1 MEQPRKILL
10 ADEAAMGAL
19 SIDSDTLDWLVDTR
33 QLAPITIRGRRLF
46 PVAQLNE
53 LVTAYSVVQ
62 ARGNGG
68 LDGRPAS
75 LE

>member
-1 MEQPRKILL
+1 MEQPSKILL

-19 SIDSDTLDWLVDTR
+19 SIDSDTLDWLVHTR
-33 QLAPITIRGRRLF
+33 QLTPITIRGRRLF

-62 ARGNGG
+62 SRGTGG
-68 LDGRPAS
+68 PDGRPAS